1 LIIDLGKKVEIV
13 GFSYTPRQGAEG
25 VTGALSSIGFTW
37 VMSWSRKIELVDA
50 LLSQESI
57 RQRLVSSISAK
68 THYD

>member
-1 LIIDLGKKVEIV
+1 MIDLGKKVDNA
-13 GFSYTPRQGAEG
+13 GFRYTLQRDAEG

-50 LLSQESI
+50 LLSQKSI

-68 THYD
+68 THDD